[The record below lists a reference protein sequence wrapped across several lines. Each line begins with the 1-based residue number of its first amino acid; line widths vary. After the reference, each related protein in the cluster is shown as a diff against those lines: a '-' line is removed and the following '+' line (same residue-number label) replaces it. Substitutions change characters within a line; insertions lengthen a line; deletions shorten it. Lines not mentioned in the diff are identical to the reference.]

1 MPKQMDAVAMLKQ
14 LEHNVGNS
22 FPDLKVSKHRRR
34 RKSVR
39 CRIDDADMRARNR
52 NDLAHVTAR

>member
-14 LEHNVGNS
+14 LEHNVGNG

-39 CRIDDADMRARNR
+39 IDDADTSARNR
-52 NDLAHVTAR
+52 YDLGHVAAR